1 MGRTVD
7 FVGTWRAAAGLNAI
21 VLLPRTPHERGAP
34 AVQSTFESRDVG
46 TEALDAGITLVAS
59 PGDPR

>member
-21 VLLPRTPHERGAP
+21 DLLPKTPHERGAS